1 MLTITAGNITIQL
14 PEAWVE
20 DRYNAQARTERTISG
35 KVVVFLPSHYK
46 ITIFINACTQEQAY
60 LLSQM
65 AKTGQRITV
74 SYDGA
79 TYAGVISKIDIR
91 HIAKGMPEHVM
102 RSRVD
107 LYVGTLEVEVE
118 P

>member
-1 MLTITAGNITIQL
+1 MLTINTTDITIQL
-14 PEAWVE
+14 AEAWVE
-20 DRYNAQARTERTISG
+20 NRYNTQARTERTISG
-35 KVVVFLPSHYK
+35 KVVVFLPSHYR

-74 SYDGA
+74 NYDGA
-79 TYAGVISKIDIR
+79 TYTGVISKIDIR
-91 HIAKGMPEHVM
+91 HIAKDMPEHVM
-102 RSRVD
+102 KSRADV
-107 LYVGTLEVEVE
+107 YTGTLEVEVE